1 LTFDNG
7 RLTSDSRPRI
17 SRLPVLPDLVS
28 FTESSAQAMKSLTIA
43 LATAKEA
50 IRQPA
55 FFVMAV
61 FAGAL
66 LIVTVFVPYFTF
78 GEDMKMYK
86 DTGLTTISF
95 FCMLL
100 ALLTASSTVA
110 DEIEG
115 KTAITLLSKPINR
128 RQFIVGKFMG
138 IELGV
143 LALYIILGTLFAAG
157 VWYKYSYD
165 LRESA
170 GTPEAGKQ
178 WAQVMQVMPGL
189 VLGFFEVTVLTSISV
204 AISTRLPMLAN
215 LVVCIL
221 IFFLG
226 HLSPVLVEL
235 EKQGRVNE
243 LVGFMAKFFAWALP
257 SLEFFNASPSISTG
271 AVIPWLG
278 YVLPVFGYCVLYSGA
293 ALLFAFLLFE
303 DRDLA

>member
-1 LTFDNG
+1 
-7 RLTSDSRPRI
+7 
-17 SRLPVLPDLVS
+17 
-28 FTESSAQAMKSLTIA
+28 MKSLTIA
-43 LATAKEA
+43 LATAKET

-66 LIVTVFVPYFTF
+66 LIATIFVPYFTF
-78 GEDMKMYK
+78 GEDIKMYK

-95 FCMLL
+95 ACLLL

-110 DEIEG
+110 EEIEG

-128 RQFIVGKFMG
+128 RQFIIGKFLG

-143 LALYIILGTLFAAG
+143 LALYLLLGALFAG
-157 VWYKYSYD
+157 GLWYKYAYD

-170 GTPEAGKQ
+170 GGVVENSKRL
-178 WAQVMQVMPGL
+178 AQVMQIMPGL
-189 VLGFFEVTVLTSISV
+189 VLGFLEVTVLTSISV
-204 AISTRLPMLAN
+204 ALSTRLPMLVN
-215 LVVCIL
+215 LVICGL

-226 HLSPVLVEL
+226 HLSPVLVEATS
-235 EKQGRVNE
+235 QGQVME
-243 LVGFMAKFFAWALP
+243 LVSFMARFFAWVLP
-257 SLEFFNASPSISTG
+257 GLEYFNAGPSISTG
-271 AVIPWLG
+271 AVIPWFG
-278 YVLPVFGYCVLYSGA
+278 YVLPALGYCVLYSGA

>member
-1 LTFDNG
+1 
-7 RLTSDSRPRI
+7 
-17 SRLPVLPDLVS
+17 
-28 FTESSAQAMKSLTIA
+28 MKSLTIA
-43 LATAKEA
+43 LATAKET

-66 LIVTVFVPYFTF
+66 LILTIFVSYFTF
-78 GEDMKMYK
+78 GEDIKMYK

-110 DEIEG
+110 EEIEG

-128 RQFIVGKFMG
+128 RQFIMGKFLG

-143 LALYIILGTLFAAG
+143 LALYLLLGALFAAG
-157 VWYKYSYD
+157 VWYKYAYD

-170 GTPEAGKQ
+170 GGAVESSKRL
-178 WAQVMQVMPGL
+178 AQVMQVMPGL
-189 VLGFFEVTVLTSISV
+189 ALGFFEVTILTAISI
-204 AISTRLPMLAN
+204 AISTRLPMLVN

-226 HLSPVLVEL
+226 HLSPVLVESTS
-235 EKQGRVNE
+235 QGQVNE
-243 LVGFMAKFFAWALP
+243 LVSFMAQLFAWVLP
-257 SLEFFNASPSISTG
+257 SLEFFNAGPSISTG
-271 AVIPWLG
+271 SVIPWRG
-278 YVLPVFGYCVLYSGA
+278 YVLPALGYCVLYSGA

>member
-1 LTFDNG
+1 
-7 RLTSDSRPRI
+7 
-17 SRLPVLPDLVS
+17 
-28 FTESSAQAMKSLTIA
+28 MKSLTIA

-55 FFVMAV
+55 FMVMAL
-61 FAGAL
+61 FASAL
-66 LIVTVFVPYFTF
+66 LLVTIFISYFTF
-78 GEDMKMYK
+78 GEDIKMYK

-110 DEIEG
+110 EEIEG

-128 RQFIVGKFMG
+128 RQFIIGKFLG
-138 IELGV
+138 IELGT
-143 LALYIILGTLFAAG
+143 LTLYAILGALFACG
-157 VWYKYSYD
+157 VWYKYAYD

-170 GTPEAGKQ
+170 GGAADPVKQ

-189 VLGFFEVTVLTSISV
+189 ALGFMEVTVLTSISV

-226 HLSPVLVEL
+226 HLSPVLVEAAG
-235 EKQGRVNE
+235 EGNVNE
-243 LVGFMAKFFAWALP
+243 LVNFMAQFFAWALP
-257 SLEFFNASPSISTG
+257 SLEFFNAGPSISTG
-271 AVIPWLG
+271 AVIPWGG
-278 YVLPVFGYCVLYSGA
+278 YVLPAFGYCVLYSGA

>member
-1 LTFDNG
+1 
-7 RLTSDSRPRI
+7 
-17 SRLPVLPDLVS
+17 
-28 FTESSAQAMKSLTIA
+28 MKSITIA

-55 FFVMAV
+55 FFVLA
-61 FAGAL
+61 FLAGFS
-66 LIVTVFVPYFTF
+66 LICSIFVSYFTF
-78 GEDMKMYK
+78 GEDIKMYK

-95 FCMLL
+95 VSLLL

-128 RQFIVGKFMG
+128 RQFIVGKFLG

-143 LALYIILGTLFAAG
+143 LALFVLLGTLFAMG
-157 VWYKYSYD
+157 VWYKYGYD

-170 GTPEAGKQ
+170 GSLAESAKR
-178 WAQVMQVMPGL
+178 WDQVRQVLPGL
-189 VLGFFEVTVLTSISV
+189 ALGFFEVTVLASISV
-204 AISTRLPMLAN
+204 AISTRLPMLVN
-215 LVVCIL
+215 LVVCIA

-226 HLSPVLVEL
+226 HLSPVLVEATRGNTL
-235 EKQGRVNE
+235 E
-243 LVGFMAKFFAWALP
+243 LVSFMARLFAWILP
-257 SLEFFNASPSISTG
+257 SLEFFNAGPSISTG
-271 AVIPWLG
+271 ALIPWMG
-278 YVLPVFGYCVLYSGA
+278 YVVPALGYCVLYSGA

>member
-1 LTFDNG
+1 
-7 RLTSDSRPRI
+7 
-17 SRLPVLPDLVS
+17 
-28 FTESSAQAMKSLTIA
+28 MKSLTIA
-43 LATAKEA
+43 FATAKET

-55 FFVMAV
+55 FFVTAF
-61 FAGAL
+61 FASTL
-66 LIVTVFVPYFTF
+66 LIVTIFTPYFTF
-78 GEDMKMYK
+78 GEDIKMYK

-128 RQFIVGKFMG
+128 RQFIFGKFLG

-143 LALYIILGTLFAAG
+143 LLLYILLGAVFSIG
-157 VWYKYSYD
+157 VYYKFSYD

-170 GTPEAGKQ
+170 GNSADASKQ
-178 WAQVMQVMPGL
+178 IAQVLQVMPGL
-189 VLGFFEVTVLTSISV
+189 VLGFFEVTLLTSISV

-215 LVVCIL
+215 LVVCIM

-226 HLSPVLVEL
+226 HLSPVLVEVSSQ
-235 EKQGRVNE
+235 KNVPE
-243 LVGFMAKFFAWALP
+243 LISFMAKLFAWALP
-257 SLEFFNASPSISTG
+257 SLEFFNAGPSISTG
-271 AVIPWLG
+271 AVIPWIA
-278 YVLPVFGYCVLYSGA
+278 YVLPTFVYCVLYSGA
-293 ALLFAFLLFE
+293 AILFAFLLFE

>member
-1 LTFDNG
+1 
-7 RLTSDSRPRI
+7 
-17 SRLPVLPDLVS
+17 
-28 FTESSAQAMKSLTIA
+28 MKSLTIA
-43 LATAKEA
+43 IATAKEA

-55 FFVMAV
+55 FFVMAF

-66 LIVTVFVPYFTF
+66 LIVTIFVSYFTF
-78 GEDMKMYK
+78 GEDIKMYK

-128 RQFIVGKFMG
+128 RQFIIGKFVG

-143 LALYIILGTLFAAG
+143 LALYVLLGALFAAG
-157 VWYKYSYD
+157 VWYKYAYD

-170 GTPEAGKQ
+170 GGLPDASKQ

-226 HLSPVLVEL
+226 HLSPVLVEVAS
-235 EKQGRVNE
+235 QGQVNE
-243 LVGFMAKFFAWALP
+243 LIGFMAKLFSLALP
-257 SLEFFNASPSISTG
+257 SLEFFNAGPSISTG
-271 AVIPWLG
+271 AVIPWAG
-278 YVLPVFGYCVLYSGA
+278 YVLPALGYCVLYSGA

>member
-1 LTFDNG
+1 
-7 RLTSDSRPRI
+7 
-17 SRLPVLPDLVS
+17 
-28 FTESSAQAMKSLTIA
+28 MKSFTIA

-55 FFVMAV
+55 FFVLAF
-61 FAGAL
+61 FAAAL
-66 LIVTVFVPYFTF
+66 LIVTIFISYFTF
-78 GEDMKMYK
+78 GEDIKMYK

-110 DEIEG
+110 EEIEG

-128 RQFIVGKFMG
+128 RQFIIGKFLG

-143 LALYIILGTLFAAG
+143 FTLYVLLGALFSAG
-157 VWYKYSYD
+157 VWYKYAYD

-170 GTPEAGKQ
+170 GGTPETAKQ
-178 WAQVMQVMPGL
+178 LAQVLQVLPGL
-189 VLGFFEVTVLTSISV
+189 VLGFFEVTVLTAISV

-221 IFFLG
+221 VFFLG
-226 HLSPVLVEL
+226 HLSPVLVEVAS
-235 EKQGRVNE
+235 QGQVNE
-243 LVGFMAKFFAWALP
+243 LVGFMARFFAFALP

-271 AVIPWLG
+271 AVIPWSV
-278 YVLPVFGYCVLYSGA
+278 YVLPAFGYCVLYSGA